1 MTIFLNDRQLHV
13 FKDLLDVLDD
23 SVANAKVV
31 VLIMIKVVMLIPYMS
46 WFLVSQV

>member
-1 MTIFLNDRQLHV
+1 MTIFLNDRQLSA
-13 FKDLLDVLDD
+13 FYDLLDVLDD
-23 SVANAKVV
+23 SVAAKVV